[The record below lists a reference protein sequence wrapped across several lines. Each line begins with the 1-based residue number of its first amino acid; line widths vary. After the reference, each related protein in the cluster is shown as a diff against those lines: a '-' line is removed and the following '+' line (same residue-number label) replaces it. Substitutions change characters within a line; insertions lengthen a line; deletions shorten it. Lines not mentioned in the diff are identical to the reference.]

1 MNFTAMSALIIFI
14 FCAADVLPRVLEK
27 AGFGKWKAAYF
38 ALCVWVMR
46 IFEIKFLPEFTLNI
60 SVIIVFVCCALLE
73 TFTEEK
79 KTLKTLPVII
89 FCSAFNVIY
98 NMNAGEN
105 EAAVLFISLLTALFG
120 LVSGGLISAF
130 ACSAAV
136 PVFSAIIKF
145 IAELCIYNYGTLEF
159 TGNTVDAQMTGLV
172 FAAVLYE
179 IYMTAK
185 NHIGK
190 KKILT
195 VQNEPAKNDTGRMKT
210 GKAD

>member
-14 FCAADVLPRVLEK
+14 FCAADVLPRAFKK
-27 AGFGKWKAAYF
+27 AGFGKWKAGYF

-60 SVIIVFVCCALLE
+60 SVIIIFVCCALLE

-79 KTLKTLPVII
+79 KVLKTLPVII
-89 FCSAFNVIY
+89 FCSALSAFY
-98 NMNAGEN
+98 NMTAEEN
-105 EAAVLFISLLTALFG
+105 ETGLLLISLLTALLG

-179 IYMTAK
+179 IYMAVK

-195 VQNEPAKNDTGRMKT
+195 AKNEPAKKNTGGMKT
-210 GKAD
+210 GKAE